1 MSEFFIQEAEVEDD
15 GYKLNFSDDD
25 DYDNNQEQESDNF
38 IHDETEF
45 LDQEPSNYRQ
55 PPL

>member
-15 GYKLNFSDDD
+15 GYKLHG
-25 DYDNNQEQESDNF
+25 YQEQESDNF